1 MNKKLHHIK
10 SFLVIGMIFF
20 SSCSP
25 FYPQASREVASSPKL
40 PIELTKGLYPEDLR
54 SKNVFELS
62 SNAKV
67 VFNLPPYTNP
77 GNIGILPEMLNVID
91 SAKNSIRMS
100 VFQFNHID
108 VFNALKKAA
117 SRGVKI
123 YITTDLCYSGKAGYK
138 EYFDDLKSHLNTVG
152 QNADAQVIDDK
163 TASCETMFNHNKYMI
178 VDVEN
183 PSITKAWFGSFNPTN
198 HGSVENVEL
207 AIVARDESLAKVLKL
222 DFDQQLAGKFKVY
235 KKGVYSVI
243 ENGKSSIQALSDE
256 EIKALL
262 KKNIQVT
269 YPKIKIGDVEFEML
283 LSPKVKSLS
292 RIIEE
297 VYNAKKEILFSSF
310 AIADQMLISSIINK
324 SKTTGT
330 NYNLFSVLTLPHPSD
345 DSNLLL
351 VKNGNPKTFD
361 VVDNKS
367 KLSPI
372 VEEIKNNMATPSN
385 FLTPKGELKSTF
397 KYIYPKGENGGV
409 INKVTVEGIFNS
421 KVIDEKNTY
430 QRLLDAKIP
439 VFKSSLYGELHNKL
453 FLIDENVT
461 IFGSHNFSQSAENSN
476 DELTVIIKSNRLTKL
491 LKDELYLKTKAFS
504 VAAMNPMPSYSANA
518 SLVITEVMADS
529 LFKMNWNKKTAD
541 IGDYVEIYNYGNNPI
556 NLLGFRID
564 DHFFPKENGETMD
577 LSTNSGFVGT
587 LVRFI
592 PNKELN
598 KLGTVDYTQEN
609 NILPPKKVALIVG
622 KYFNESYYLKAFEEN
637 FQKLYGKKPTKDQY
651 PILFT
656 SGEYYSA
663 VLGDSGTGLSTR
675 DRLTLYGIDSMTV
688 IDRFMFP
695 QVTKAGTSLERR
707 INEDELNKAYNQ
719 LSYDLVS
726 KDYFFK
732 NGTKLVD
739 YVFMP
744 DRELGSESEWKVSES
759 GGTPGIIPSIKREIA
774 AENSLYTIEAEV
786 VDVFNNKFVKGLV
799 VIENGKFKDI
809 VSVNDKKYPAPIIR
823 DVLIFPGLV
832 DGHNHI
838 KYNTMPIWK
847 TTKTYENRNQWP
859 EESVYKNGIKEL
871 YKEVYMNWP
880 ECTSTNESE
889 QNACL
894 AKNRCLI
901 LKYAELKALM
911 GGTTSIQGSSSFD
924 ESSSDITFKGLT
936 GYTIGSGNKISK
948 SKARIV
954 EDMLDQCSNDYARN
968 IERETWRG
976 KDVVR
981 TTAQSITSDA
991 FARKNISDNEKFKT
1005 TPSFKLLEE
1014 FKNRIT
1020 DKFFLH
1026 LGEGKD
1032 QSSKAEWDEL
1042 TYLKLNVPQVTIIH
1056 GTALDAYQLKKMG
1069 EVGESL
1075 LWSPTSNLLLY
1086 KQTTNVLEALKNKVN
1101 VALGS
1106 DWSLSGT
1113 KSLLYELK
1121 VANQANKKYF
1131 NGAISKNELLK
1142 MVTINGA
1149 IASGVSDLIGSIEK
1163 NKYADFFIVSKKF
1176 QKENPFDTLLSLK
1189 EEQIESVVVGG
1200 VPLVG
1205 NASFLSKV
1213 ADSNFTETNDSS
1225 CFKDKV
1231 INMDKVFYDQM
1242 IAILK
1247 SKTENGFKN
1256 LSLKFQNGLGVDFSR
1271 IDPLCSDNDSRYLDI
1286 INGL

>member
-1 MNKKLHHIK
+1 MNKNLYNIK

-25 FYPQASREVASSPKL
+25 FYPQIKREVASSPKL
-40 PIELTKGLYPEDLR
+40 PVELTTGLYPEDLR
-54 SKNVFELS
+54 SKNVFELN

-91 SAKNSIRMS
+91 NAKTSIRLS
-100 VFQFNHID
+100 VFQFNHIE

-117 SRGVKI
+117 SRGVKV
-123 YITTDLCYSGKAGYK
+123 YITTDLCYSGKVGYK
-138 EYFDDLKSHLNTVG
+138 EYFDDFKSHLNSVG
-152 QNADAQVIDDK
+152 QNAETQVIDDK

-183 PSITKAWFGSFNPTN
+183 SNTSKAWFGSFNPTN

-207 AIVARDESLAKVLKL
+207 AIVVKDENLSKVLKL
-222 DFDQQLAGKFKVY
+222 DFDQQLEGKFKVY

-243 ENGKSSIQALSDE
+243 ENGKTSILALSDE
-256 EIKALL
+256 EIKSYL
-262 KKNIQVT
+262 KKNVQVS
-269 YPKIKIGDVEFEML
+269 YPKIKLGDVEFEML

-330 NYNLFSVLTLPHPSD
+330 NYNLFSVLSLPHPND
-345 DSNLLL
+345 DQNLLI

-361 VVDNKS
+361 IVDNKS

-372 VEEIKNNMATPSN
+372 VEEIKTNMATPSN

-397 KYIYPKGENGGV
+397 KYVYPKGEMGGV

-476 DELTVIIKSNRLTKL
+476 DELTVIIKSNKLTKL

-504 VAAMNPMPSYSANA
+504 VAAINPVPSFSANA
-518 SLVITEVMADS
+518 SLIITEVMSDS
-529 LFKMNWNKKTAD
+529 TFKMNWNKKVAD
-541 IGDYVEIYNYGNNPI
+541 VGDYIEIYNYGNNPI

-564 DHFFPKENGETMD
+564 DHFFPRENSETMD

-592 PNKELN
+592 PNKEPN
-598 KLGTVDYTQEN
+598 KLGIVDFSQAN
-609 NILPPKKVALIVG
+609 NVLPAKKVALIVG
-622 KYFNESYYLKAFEEN
+622 KYFSENFYMKAFQEN
-637 FQKLYGKKPTKDQY
+637 FQKIYGKKPTAQDL
-651 PILFT
+651 PLLFT

-663 VLGDSGTGLSTR
+663 VLGDSGTGLSSR
-675 DRLTLYGIDSMTV
+675 DRLSLFGIDSMTV

-695 QVTKAGTSLERR
+695 RVTKSGISIERAV
-707 INEDELNKAYNQ
+707 NEDELLKAYNN

-726 KDYFFK
+726 KDYFLK
-732 NGTKLVD
+732 NGTKLID

-744 DRELGSESEWKVSES
+744 DRDLGSENDWKAVEN
-759 GGTPGIIPSIKREIA
+759 GGTPGIVPSIKREIA
-774 AENSLYTIEAEV
+774 AASNLYTIEAEV
-786 VDVFNNKFVKGLV
+786 VDVESNKFVKSLV
-799 VIENGKFKDI
+799 VIENGRFKDI
-809 VSVNDKKYPAPIIR
+809 VPINNKTYPAPIIR
-823 DVLIFPGLV
+823 DVLMFPGMV

-847 TTKTYENRNQWP
+847 TTKKYDNRNQWP

-880 ECTSTNESE
+880 ECTSTNENE

-948 SKARIV
+948 SKARVV
-954 EDMLDQCSNDYARN
+954 EDLLDQCSNDFARN
-968 IERETWRG
+968 IEREIWRG

-981 TTAQSITSDA
+981 TTAQSITSDS
-991 FARKNISDNEKFKT
+991 FAKKNINDAEKFKT
-1005 TPSFKLLEE
+1005 TPTFKLLEE
-1014 FKNRIT
+1014 FKNKVT
-1020 DKFFLH
+1020 DKFFIH
-1026 LGEGKD
+1026 LSEGVD
-1032 QSSKAEWDEL
+1032 QSSRAEWDEL
-1042 TYLKLNVPQVTIIH
+1042 TTLKLNVPEVTIIH
-1056 GTALDAYQLKKMG
+1056 GTALDSSQLKKMG
-1069 EVGESL
+1069 EIGESL

-1086 KQTTNVLEALKNKVN
+1086 KQTTNVVDALKNKVN

-1121 VANQANKKYF
+1121 VADSANKKYF
-1131 NGAISKNELLK
+1131 NGAISKNDLLK

-1149 IASGVSDLIGSIEK
+1149 VASGVSDLIGSIGK
-1163 NKYADFFIVSKKF
+1163 NKYADFFLIAKKF
-1176 QKENPFDTLLSLK
+1176 QKDTPFDTLLSLK
-1189 EEQIESVVVGG
+1189 EEQIDSVVVNGI
-1200 VPLVG
+1200 PLTG

-1213 ADSNFTETNDSS
+1213 ADIHFTETSDSS
-1225 CFKDKV
+1225 CYKDKV
-1231 INMDKVFYDQM
+1231 INIDKAFYDQM
-1242 IAILK
+1242 IATLK

-1256 LSLKFQNGLGVDFSR
+1256 LSLKFQTSLGNEFSK
-1271 IDPLCSDNDSRYLDI
+1271 IDPLCSDYDSRHLSL
-1286 INGL
+1286 INAL